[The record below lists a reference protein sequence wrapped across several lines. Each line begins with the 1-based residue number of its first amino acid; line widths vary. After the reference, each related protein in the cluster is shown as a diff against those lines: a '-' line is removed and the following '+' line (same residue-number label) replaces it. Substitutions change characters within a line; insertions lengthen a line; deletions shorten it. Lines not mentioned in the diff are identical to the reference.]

1 MIKNYSAKQHKMKK
15 VLLMFVIFIIWALF
29 ALSESVHSTTDPI
42 SAAGVLKFK
51 EKISAPEFVIT
62 DIEGNR
68 VDLKNYRGKVVLVM
82 FWTTW

>member
-1 MIKNYSAKQHKMKK
+1 MLKNDAAKQLKMKK
-15 VLLMFVIFIIWALF
+15 VLLMFVIFVIWTSF
-29 ALSESVHSTTDPI
+29 ALLESVQSTTDPF

-51 EKISAPEFVIT
+51 EKISAPEFEIT

-68 VDLKNYRGKVVLVM
+68 ANLKHYRGKVVLLD

>member
-1 MIKNYSAKQHKMKK
+1 MIKYYLAGQPKKK
-15 VLLMFVIFIIWALF
+15 VLRMFVIFVIWTSF
-29 ALSESVHSTTDPI
+29 ALLESVHSTTDPL

-51 EKISAPEFVIT
+51 EKISAPEFVTT

-68 VDLKNYRGKVVLVM
+68 VNLKNYRGKVVLLD

>member
-1 MIKNYSAKQHKMKK
+1 
-15 VLLMFVIFIIWALF
+15 L
-29 ALSESVHSTTDPI
+29 ESVHSTTDPL

-51 EKISAPEFVIT
+51 EKISAPEFVTT

-68 VDLKNYRGKVVLVM
+68 VNLKNYRGKVVLLD